1 MPEEDGRARPGRTFG
16 PVVLLGL
23 GSSALAAV
31 ASAKSWYGTSTPG
44 GGDASLAAIDQGTKF
59 PLASAA
65 SLVLLAAWGVLLV
78 TRGVVRR
85 VFAVLCL
92 LAAAALV
99 ATVVA
104 GHATVPDTA
113 RNALDAALHRG
124 NQHPG
129 FTGWF
134 WTAAVASVLAVVAGV
149 LAVRLVPSWPEMG
162 SRYDAPAVAARAA
175 KPGPEPDSQRDI
187 WHALDEGL
195 DPTRDPTRDPT
206 SDPAN
211 DPTNHPANHP
221 TNDPTRDP

>member
-1 MPEEDGRARPGRTFG
+1 MPEEADRERSSRTFG

-31 ASAKSWYGTSTPG
+31 ASAKPWYGAGTSG
-44 GGDASLAAIDQGTKF
+44 DGDAALSALDQGTKF

-85 VFAVLCL
+85 VFAMLCV

-104 GHATVPDTA
+104 GHATLPDSARTALDTA
-113 RNALDAALHRG
+113 LRPSAA
-124 NQHPG
+124 NPG

-162 SRYDAPAVAARAA
+162 SRYDAPAAAARA
-175 KPGPEPDSQRDI
+175 PGPGSEIDSDRDI
-187 WHALDEGL
+187 WRALDEGR
-195 DPTRDPTRDPT
+195 DPTRDRRDPTRDP
-206 SDPAN
+206 
-211 DPTNHPANHP
+211 
-221 TNDPTRDP
+221 

>member
-1 MPEEDGRARPGRTFG
+1 MPEDDGRTRPGRTFG

-31 ASAKSWYGTSTPG
+31 ASAKSWYGSSIPG
-44 GGDASLAAIDQGTKF
+44 GGEASLAAIDEGTKF

-92 LAAAALV
+92 LAAVALV

-175 KPGPEPDSQRDI
+175 KPGPEPGPEPDSQRDI

-195 DPTRDPTRDPT
+195 DPTRDPA
-206 SDPAN
+206 SDPL
-211 DPTNHPANHP
+211 
-221 TNDPTRDP
+221 NDPTRDP

>member
-1 MPEEDGRARPGRTFG
+1 MPEEEVRRRAGRSFG

-23 GSSALAAV
+23 ASSGLAAV
-31 ASAKSWYGTSTPG
+31 ASAKPWYGSSATG
-44 GGDASLAAIDQGTKF
+44 GADASLDALDQGTKF

-78 TRGVVRR
+78 TRGGVRR
-85 VFAVLCL
+85 VFAVLSL
-92 LAAAALV
+92 VAAAALV

-104 GHATVPDTA
+104 GHATLPGTA
-113 RNALDAALHRG
+113 RDALAAALHRT
-124 NQHPG
+124 NPHPG

-134 WTAAVASVLAVVAGV
+134 WTAAVASVVAVAASL

-175 KPGPEPDSQRDI
+175 TPGAELDSQREI

-195 DPTRDPTRDPT
+195 DPTKDPINNPASNPASEPASDPASDPTRDP
-206 SDPAN
+206 
-211 DPTNHPANHP
+211 
-221 TNDPTRDP
+221 

>member
-1 MPEEDGRARPGRTFG
+1 MPEEEVRRRAGRSFG

-23 GSSALAAV
+23 ASSGLAAV
-31 ASAKSWYGTSTPG
+31 SSAKPWYGSGTAG
-44 GGDASLAAIDQGTKF
+44 GGDAALDALDQGTKF

-78 TRGVVRR
+78 TRGGVRR

-92 LAAAALV
+92 VAAAALV

-104 GHATVPDTA
+104 GHATLPGTA
-113 RNALDAALHRG
+113 RDALAAALHRTS
-124 NQHPG
+124 QHPG

-134 WTAAVASVLAVVAGV
+134 WTTALASVVAVAAGLLACW
-149 LAVRLVPSWPEMG
+149 LVPSWPEMG

-175 KPGPEPDSQRDI
+175 TPGAELDRQRDI

-195 DPTRDPTRDPT
+195 DPTRDPTGSPASEPT
-206 SDPAN
+206 SDPAGN
-211 DPTNHPANHP
+211 PAS
-221 TNDPTRDP
+221 DPTRDP

>member
-1 MPEEDGRARPGRTFG
+1 MPEEEARRRRGRSFG

-31 ASAKSWYGTSTPG
+31 ASAKPWYGSGTAS
-44 GGDASLAAIDQGTKF
+44 GGDVALDALDQGAKF

-78 TRGVVRR
+78 TRGAVRR

-92 LAAAALV
+92 VAAAALV

-104 GHATVPDTA
+104 GHATLPDTA
-113 RNALDAALHRG
+113 RDALRAALHPTDQ
-124 NQHPG
+124 NPG

-134 WTAAVASVLAVVAGV
+134 WTAAVASLLAVAASL
-149 LAVRLVPSWPEMG
+149 LAVGLVASWPEMG

-175 KPGPEPDSQRDI
+175 TPGGELDSQRDI

-195 DPTRDPTRDPT
+195 DPTRDLSRDPA
-206 SDPAN
+206 SDPVP
-211 DPTNHPANHP
+211 DPVR
-221 TNDPTRDP
+221 DPTRDP